1 MGRWLPFAP
10 GSSARAAAWR
20 RRPNGQRSLYLGRLY
35 SAAKRID
42 LANDNRSWPP
52 LRHSHAHT
60 FGSIPAGLQSASRST
75 RSGLLEERWER
86 CGACRE
92 RYWADPFSLSR
103 IFNPHLLSLF
113 LAYNVHIVFIHTV
126 RCGDALHWTTA
137 AWYTRGDIRPD
148 TVWYSGGDTGRKDML
163 WAHTLAACWR
173 TIASCKLYI
182 VPSLYT
188 PLYSDILIHTI
199 GII

>member
-60 FGSIPAGLQSASRST
+60 FGSIPAWLQSASRST

-92 RYWADPFSLSR
+92 ILSWSILALKNLQPSSFISLLGVQCAHCFYTHR
-103 IFNPHLLSLF
+103 
-113 LAYNVHIVFIHTV
+113 TV
-126 RCGDALHWTTA
+126 R
-137 AWYTRGDIRPD
+137 
-148 TVWYSGGDTGRKDML
+148 
-163 WAHTLAACWR
+163 WR
-173 TIASCKLYI
+173 S
-182 VPSLYT
+182 SLN
-188 PLYSDILIHTI
+188 DRCLIHTGRYTARYSLI
-199 GII
+199 QRRWVIQAARICCEHILWPHAGGP